1 MKQKRASIPRE
12 TVMKNEFTGK
22 HMAVI
27 IVSGFGI
34 IIAVNLYMATLAVRG
49 FGGVV
54 VENSYVASQEFNGWL
69 EAAQRQASLGW
80 TAEMSRSDNGHL
92 VVKTASIPD
101 DSTLVAVARRP
112 LGKPENTRL
121 SFVKSTSD
129 NHVSLKPLATGRW
142 IVRLTITAPDGRT
155 WSSEEQ
161 IQ

>member
-1 MKQKRASIPRE
+1 
-12 TVMKNEFTGK
+12 MKNEFTGK

-69 EAAQRQASLGW
+69 ETARRQELLGW
-80 TAEMSRSDNGHL
+80 TAEMSRNVTGQL
-92 VVKTASIPD
+92 VVRTANIPD
-101 DSTLVAVARRP
+101 NAKIEAVARRP
-112 LGKPENTRL
+112 LGKPETTYLR
-121 SFVKSTSD
+121 FVEKTIGD
-129 NHVSLKPLATGRW
+129 HVSLKSLAAGRW
-142 IVRLTITAPDGRT
+142 IIRLKISAPDGRM

-161 IQ
+161 IR